1 MATNKQTKEEKF
13 EKAVEQK
20 AERFERLVDA
30 SADGFKKS
38 TISWLRTSQFFDGM
52 VNTPARILINTL
64 SAGALYVWGF
74 WVFVSEND
82 VIAWTI
88 TLLVLLFMQAA
99 SVRFTFSFEGAAD
112 ELQRQRRERTY
123 RKAYLAIRRN
133 IVFAALI
140 VIVMVAVGNDTGY
153 RWSSFW
159 LENGGTFYMDNYR
172 ALVLALFVIAMVSF
186 QKYFSYGMKGEPFT
200 FREKNKIKD

>member
-1 MATNKQTKEEKF
+1 MATKKNNSLEEKV
-13 EKAVEQK
+13 EKK
-20 AERFERLVDA
+20 AERFEKIVDA
-30 SADGFKKS
+30 SADGFKRS
-38 TISWLRTSQFFDGM
+38 TITWLRTSQFFDGM

-64 SAGALYVWGF
+64 SVGVLYVWGLL
-74 WVFVSEND
+74 VFATKND
-82 VIAWTI
+82 LLPWAI

-112 ELQRQRRERTY
+112 ELQRQRRERAY

-133 IVFAALI
+133 IVFAALV
-140 VIVMVAVGNDTGY
+140 VIALVAIGNDTGY

-172 ALVLALFVIAMVSF
+172 ALVLALFVIAMITF
-186 QKYFSYGMKGEPFT
+186 QKYFAYGMKGEPFT
-200 FREKNKIKD
+200 IREKNNIKD

>member
-1 MATNKQTKEEKF
+1 MATKKNNSLEEKV
-13 EKAVEQK
+13 EKK
-20 AERFERLVDA
+20 AERFETIVDA
-30 SADGFKKS
+30 SADGFKRS
-38 TISWLRTSQFFDGM
+38 TITWLRTSQFFDGM

-64 SAGALYVWGF
+64 SVGVLYVWGF
-74 WVFVSEND
+74 LVFATKND
-82 VIAWTI
+82 LLPWAI

-112 ELQRQRRERTY
+112 ELQRQRRERAY

-133 IVFAALI
+133 IVFAALV
-140 VIVMVAVGNDTGY
+140 VIALVAIGNDTGY

-172 ALVLALFVIAMVSF
+172 ALVLALFVIAMITF
-186 QKYFSYGMKGEPFT
+186 QKYFAYGMKGEPFT
-200 FREKNKIKD
+200 IREKNNIKD